1 MQRKRFDENLSD
13 ISSIRH
19 STVIKHLQSQYGQK
33 DFSLSELLN
42 YLQASYPEITSDFC
56 INFIKKLINLTLIV
70 TELQVPSAVTDP
82 LDYVICILKKR
93 GIVRDLCFEL
103 SDIQQSI
110 YEYNALPSMICGCM
124 QQMQRVHEKQAK
136 QRNVQK
142 MCKNVQELLF
152 FDTKEKTSRFHVR
165 FWCARRNSNP
175 GPSD

>member
-142 MCKNVQELLF
+142 MCKNVQ
-152 FDTKEKTSRFHVR
+152 
-165 FWCARRNSNP
+165 
-175 GPSD
+175 